1 MRVNFVLP
9 VSLILILLLPIVL
22 AESKQVEL
30 SIETS
35 IADYDVGINT
45 AAISPDRNTVL
56 LIGSE
61 GYVHLISARNAGDR
75 SMDVELNSARNDD
88 FNDVAWH
95 PRGEAALIAGD
106 FGTAMRYEK
115 IDHSITIVNGTGA
128 ILGRDMSAVEWRT
141 SGDYA
146 YFGGKDGSV
155 WRFSEGTGFLNLGN
169 DANSA
174 ITGISCHGN
183 YDLCVVSSISN
194 GLGVIGPT
202 HNVTWISGTK
212 TDTWIDV
219 DCPDVQLNEC
229 VAFGSGLRMILIEL
243 NTVDHSKSTVGD
255 MVEYRTLEGDF
266 IAASN
271 GYGSTSIIYLAPSGT
286 VRYDP
291 LNDEAKI
298 QISSTQLAEWD
309 SVVAGRQISYVWET
323 GFNTG
328 FVITSNGNLV
338 SFEPYQIKI
347 ENTML
352 TTIILVAV
360 SVSVPGVILGL
371 IYMNS
376 PFLQRKYNQLR
387 RKTRKKET
395 SKRS

>member
-1 MRVNFVLP
+1 MVPRLQRSWD
-9 VSLILILLLPIVL
+9 VSH
-22 AESKQVEL
+22 
-30 SIETS
+30 
-35 IADYDVGINT
+35 Y
-45 AAISPDRNTVL
+45 
-56 LIGSE
+56 
-61 GYVHLISARNAGDR
+61 
-75 SMDVELNSARNDD
+75 
-88 FNDVAWH
+88 
-95 PRGEAALIAGD
+95 
-106 FGTAMRYEK
+106 
-115 IDHSITIVNGTGA
+115 
-128 ILGRDMSAVEWRT
+128 
-141 SGDYA
+141 
-146 YFGGKDGSV
+146 
-155 WRFSEGTGFLNLGN
+155 
-169 DANSA
+169 
-174 ITGISCHGN
+174 
-183 YDLCVVSSISN
+183 
-194 GLGVIGPT
+194 PT
-202 HNVTWISGTK
+202 T
-212 TDTWIDV
+212 
-219 DCPDVQLNEC
+219 
-229 VAFGSGLRMILIEL
+229 
-243 NTVDHSKSTVGD
+243 
-255 MVEYRTLEGDF
+255 
-266 IAASN
+266 
-271 GYGSTSIIYLAPSGT
+271 IYLAPSGT